1 MELLKGFAT
10 LYFASGYMVADVK
23 MKLICTSSLLL
34 IAMVFLDCSCALTPV
49 TSEDGSG
56 VDVPE
61 EMATLQYC
69 IIDNLTILRLDT
81 GEQLDIIYT
90 KDSILVVTTND
101 SQTTTAVPR
110 LYNEPV
116 CSMNSFPSDLVVSSS
131 FYIATSVWT
140 ALLLS
145 ITGYNIIK
153 CLLYK
158 ELHNPMGKLLMT
170 YSIFLAVRSVSFFM
184 ILMLIHKFSVNSNT
198 VCLTIKL
205 LLIATNIGYEATATC
220 ILVHCTYHFRQSYK
234 MIPKNPREDKRLL
247 RRYFGYI
254 IGTMAISMFMILT
267 YILGISVNNGKFNG
281 FCTRQDPIYHTLQTI
296 MYAISTSNGLI
307 QIAAFILYLY
317 YWYKMWKSQH
327 ITDYRINKKIFL
339 ISVGM
344 GATISTANFIYF
356 VNWIGAWANGT
367 SLSALVEII
376 GTLMLMLQ
384 QFIIA
389 GSLSW
394 VEKICKTFCKK
405 NLRPEV
411 HTSASQGNN

>member
-1 MELLKGFAT
+1 MAT
-10 LYFASGYMVADVK
+10 DVK
-23 MKLICTSSLLL
+23 MKLIYTSSILVAF
-34 IAMVFLDCSCALTPV
+34 IFLDCSCALTPV

-61 EMATLQYC
+61 EIATLQYC
-69 IIDNLTILRLDT
+69 IIDNTTILRLDT

-116 CSMNSFPSDLVVSSS
+116 CSMNGFPRDLVVSSS
-131 FYIATSVWT
+131 FYIAISVWT
-140 ALLLS
+140 ALFLS

-158 ELHNPMGKLLMT
+158 ELHNPMGKLLIT
-170 YSIFLAVRSVSFFM
+170 YSFFLAVRFVSFFM
-184 ILMLIHKFSVNSNT
+184 ILMLIHKFSVNSNA

-220 ILVHCTYHFRQSYK
+220 ILVHCAYHFRQSYK
-234 MIPKNPREDKRLL
+234 MIPKNSREDKRLL
-247 RRYFGYI
+247 RRYFAYI
-254 IGTMAISMFMILT
+254 IGTIAISMFMMLT
-267 YILGISVNNGKFNG
+267 YILGISVNNGNFNG
-281 FCTRQDPIYHTLQTI
+281 FCTQQDPIYHTLQTI

-307 QIAAFILYLY
+307 QIAAFMLYLY

-356 VNWIGAWANGT
+356 VNWINAWANGT

-376 GTLMLMLQ
+376 GSLMLTLQ

-394 VEKICKTFCKK
+394 MEKVCKPFCKK
-405 NLRPEV
+405 SIGPEV
-411 HTSASQGNN
+411 QTSASQGNN

>member
-1 MELLKGFAT
+1 
-10 LYFASGYMVADVK
+10 
-23 MKLICTSSLLL
+23 MKLIYTCSILLVV
-34 IAMVFLDCSCALTPV
+34 IVFLDCSCALTPV

-61 EMATLQYC
+61 EMTTLQYC
-69 IIDNLTILRLDT
+69 IIDNSTILRLDT

-90 KDSILVVTTND
+90 KESILVVTTND

-116 CSMNSFPSDLVVSSS
+116 CSMNDFPRDLEVSASI
-131 FYIATSVWT
+131 YIAISVWT
-140 ALLLS
+140 ALFLS

-170 YSIFLAVRSVSFFM
+170 YSFFLALHSVSFFM
-184 ILMLIHKFSVNSNT
+184 ILMLIYKFSVNFNI
-198 VCLTIKL
+198 VCLIIRL
-205 LLIATNIGYEATATC
+205 MFIATNIGYEATATC
-220 ILVHCTYHFRQSYK
+220 ILVHCAYHFRQSYK
-234 MIPKNPREDKRLL
+234 MIPVNPREDKRLL

-254 IGTMAISMFMILT
+254 IGTITISMFMILT
-267 YILGISVNNGKFNG
+267 YYLGTSASNGKFNG
-281 FCTRQDPIYHTLQTI
+281 HCGQQDPIYHTLLTI
-296 MYAISTSNGLI
+296 MYAVSTSNGLI
-307 QIAAFILYLY
+307 QIAVFVLYLY
-317 YWYKMWKSQH
+317 YVYKMLKSQH
-327 ITDYRINKKIFL
+327 ITDYRINKKIFF

-356 VNWIGAWANGT
+356 VNWINAWANGT

-376 GTLMLMLQ
+376 GSLMLILQ

-394 VEKICKTFCKK
+394 VEKIYKTFCKK
-405 NLRPEV
+405 SLGPEV
-411 HTSASQGNN
+411 QTSAFQGNN